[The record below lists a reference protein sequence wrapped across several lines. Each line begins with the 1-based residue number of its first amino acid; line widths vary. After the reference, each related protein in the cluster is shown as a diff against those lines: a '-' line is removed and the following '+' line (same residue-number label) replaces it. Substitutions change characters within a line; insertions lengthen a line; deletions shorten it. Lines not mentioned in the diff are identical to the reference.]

1 MNVLSLADVKLLP
14 EPSSMPSG
22 GGITHNRT
30 SQQQS
35 SVPKTSVKMMR
46 RPTHRDSGG
55 ESSEHTLA
63 KRSAKRQG
71 TLDKNAE
78 SALSKKEFHSL
89 SGATR
94 TISAG
99 LVIVGIADPSQFSNV
114 RNTFTDLA
122 EGCSSR
128 LDLAMPN
135 TPKILSLFAGH
146 PSRMESAELLASFN
160 RSRMKVE
167 DHTYKS
173 IGNYGNVDWGG
184 REGYCLLQPFIQGHQ
199 GMLMLEQEVFVSI
212 SATNAEVFTRI
223 RIAAQQSGVAVM
235 LFIACPV
242 PCCKS
247 KLNHYCDEYIQ
258 VNSCEPDFG
267 FDSAFSIDFDSLR
280 HLNCVGIGKTM
291 CNVKFE
297 NGAFKRRY
305 SPFISSQLEDR
316 VIWTLR
322 AAGKTLDEIAKIVK
336 KHKST
341 VLRRLQAMLPVRQ
354 IKGGDELIAHYLD
367 ARPTIGDGSDVVR
380 DNDVIRLRDKND
392 V

>member
-1 MNVLSLADVKLLP
+1 MKLLTLADVKLLP
-14 EPSSMPSG
+14 DYSSMPSG
-22 GGITHNRT
+22 GGITRNRT

-35 SVPKTSVKMMR
+35 SVPKTSPKRMR
-46 RPTHRDSGG
+46 RPTHRDNHG
-55 ESSEHTLA
+55 ESGEPTLA
-63 KRSAKRQG
+63 RSGAKRQG
-71 TLDKNAE
+71 TLDKNAD
-78 SALSKKEFHSL
+78 SALSKKEFHCL
-89 SGATR
+89 SGATK

-99 LVIVGIADPSQFSNV
+99 LVIVGIADPSQFSVV

-122 EGCSSR
+122 ERCSNR

-146 PSRMESAELLASFN
+146 PSRMESAELLASYN
-160 RSRMKVE
+160 PSRIKVE

-173 IGNYGNVDWGG
+173 IGNYDSFDWGG
-184 REGYCLLQPFIQGHQ
+184 YEGYCLLLPFIQRHQ
-199 GMLMLEQEVFVSI
+199 GMLMLEQEFFVSI
-212 SATNAEVFTRI
+212 NATNAEVFTRI
-223 RIAAQQSGVAVM
+223 RLAAQQAGVTVI

-242 PCCKS
+242 PCHKS

-267 FDSAFSIDFDSLR
+267 FDSAFSIDFASLR

-297 NGAFKRRY
+297 NSVFRRRY
-305 SPFISSQLEDR
+305 SPFISSRLEDR
-316 VIWTLR
+316 VILTLR

-341 VLRRLQAMLPVRQ
+341 VLRRLQATLPVRQ
-354 IKGGDELIAHYLD
+354 IKGGAELIAHYLD
-367 ARPTIGDGSDVVR
+367 APPTIGNASDVAR
-380 DNDVIRLRDKND
+380 DGEVVRLRDKND